1 MDINHPPR
9 EAGDHAGRD
18 PLEVPGQHY
27 EPGVAESGGERGRIG
42 GVREYVSL
50 DPRPPRPLERSGV
63 GAAGDDPGD
72 ARRPRIRERVEQ
84 CLQVRATARDEHGD
98 ANRGG
103 RGGRVGRHRG
113 QGLSDLGFAP
123 AATASAKRPVANFS
137 LLVTTMV

>member
-1 MDINHPPR
+1 
-9 EAGDHAGRD
+9 
-18 PLEVPGQHY
+18 GQHY
-27 EPGVAESGGERGRIG
+27 GPGVAESGGERGRIG

-50 DPRPPRPLERSGV
+50 DPRPPCPLERSGV

-103 RGGRVGRHRG
+103 GGGRVGRHRG

-123 AATASAKRPVANFS
+123 AATASAKAPVADVS
-137 LLVTTMV
+137 LLVTTN